1 MILYIKQCIFSGEI
15 PWDGLDGLD
24 VKEKMEGGQSL
35 LTDARVPEPFYEV
48 VKSGTALKER
58 DRRGTFPDLRYL
70 LRAAQQVRSST
81 AYILSYS

>member
-1 MILYIKQCIFSGEI
+1 M
-15 PWDGLDGLD
+15 PWNGLDGLD
-24 VKEKMEGGQSL
+24 VKEKMEGGESL

-70 LRAAQQVRSST
+70 LRAAQQVRCST